1 MNIAISNLIKDF
13 HLRKYSMIT
22 KKSKARRYPAYLFL
36 ILSFP
41 FAAFGSCLG
50 DQTSGKSRSVYI
62 VPQLTVA
69 KTYSQWAPF
78 LEKLGL
84 QSKQCFELIIPAT
97 IPLFEKELLSG
108 KPDFAFVNPYHA
120 VMAYRAKKYT
130 PLVADGMNKLGG
142 IIVVRADS
150 NLNNLNALNGSK
162 IAFPSPNSFGA
173 SLLVRSTLTKAG
185 IAFETIYVTSHQN
198 TYRSVIAGDVIAGGG
213 INNTFERESP
223 EIKAQL
229 KVMYTTPLFMA
240 HPFVANPRV
249 PLSEQK
255 IIKETFISM
264 KTDPSLMGLL
274 DNLGIPDPI
283 AVDYKND
290 YLPLEKLQLDKFVS
304 SNGS

>member
-1 MNIAISNLIKDF
+1 MISKKLKT
-13 HLRKYSMIT
+13 LRCSI
-22 KKSKARRYPAYLFL
+22 YLFL
-36 ILSFP
+36 ILVFP
-41 FAAFGSCLG
+41 FSAFGSCLG
-50 DQTSGKSRSVYI
+50 DQAAGKSRSVYI
-62 VPQLTVA
+62 VPQLTVS
-69 KTYSQWAPF
+69 KTYSNWAPF

-120 VMAYRAKKYT
+120 VMAYRAKKYI
-130 PLVADGMNKLGG
+130 PLVADGKNKLGG

-185 IAFETIYVTSHQN
+185 IAFEPIYVTSHQN
-198 TYRSVIAGDVIAGGG
+198 VYRSVIAGDVIAGGG

-255 IIKETFISM
+255 IIKETFISI

-304 SNGS
+304 SNGG